1 MATREASQEHAVP
14 LELQQ
19 VLVALQA
26 AEHLSNSVQRL
37 FGNPMNVG
45 HQTRARREIV
55 QFDKQ
60 NEDVPDHGFNSF
72 TVYNAAARPA
82 ERGRST

>member
-19 VLVALQA
+19 ALVALQA
-26 AEHLSNSVQRL
+26 AKHLSNSVQYL

-45 HQTRARREIV
+45 PQTRARREIV

-60 NEDVPDHGFNSF
+60 PENVTDHGFGSF
-72 TVYNAAARPA
+72 TMYNAAARPA
-82 ERGRST
+82 ERVRST